1 MATSYT
7 TLLGFALPANG
18 ELDGTW
24 GDTVNNAITQL
35 AEDSIA
41 GVASGSVTGGNW
53 TLSTT
58 GSGASNEARCAIL
71 RVTGAPGTA
80 RDVIAPAKSKA
91 YIVENQSDST
101 VTIKASGTTGVAVV
115 SGAAALVAWDGSDFV
130 RVGASAGGSNT
141 QVQYNSSGVLAGS
154 ANLTFNGTTLTAAG
168 LSGPMNGTLGA
179 TTPSTVA
186 ATTIT
191 ASSTVTAAGFSGP
204 INGTVGAV
212 TPSTVAATTITASGI
227 VTAAG
232 FSGPINGTV
241 GAVTP
246 STVAATTVTAS
257 GTVTAAGFSGPIN
270 GSVGAVTPST
280 VAATT
285 ATASTS
291 VTSSTLAASTALK
304 ATTAAPLELYEATD
318 TYKVAMKAS
327 SSLAASYTLTM
338 PVNDGDSGQVLAT
351 DGTGVLTWATPSSG
365 ITTAGNNT
373 WTGTQTFTNSLMRLL
388 GSSTGYTTFTSANS
402 SATNYTITFPAET
415 MTVGFRN
422 IPSSGSKTTTYTLA
436 TSDVGKFVTIG
447 STGGAL
453 IIPNSTFAAG
463 DVVTIYNNTSST
475 MAVSVSVSTAYL
487 AGVNTDVGT
496 FDLATRGLATVLF
509 ISSTSCVISGNV
521 S

>member
-91 YIVENQSDST
+91 YIVDNQSDST
-101 VTIKASGTTGVAVV
+101 VTVKASGTTGVVV
-115 SGAAALVAWDGSDFV
+115 AAGAAALVAWDGSDFV

-154 ANLTFNGTTLTAAG
+154 ANLTFNGTTLAAAG

-191 ASSTVTAAGFSGP
+191 ASTSVTSPAFAGAL
-204 INGTVGAV
+204 NGSVGAV
-212 TPSTVAATTITASGI
+212 TPSTVAATTITASTS
-227 VTAAG
+227 VTSPAFAG
-232 FSGPINGTV
+232 
-241 GAVTP
+241 AL
-246 STVAATTVTAS
+246 
-257 GTVTAAGFSGPIN
+257 N

-285 ATASTS
+285 ITASTS
-291 VTSSTLAASTALK
+291 VTSPTLAASTALK

>member
-41 GVASGSVTGGNW
+41 GVASASVTGGNW

-91 YIVENQSDST
+91 YIVDNQSDST
-101 VTIKASGTTGVAVV
+101 VTVKASGTTGVVV
-115 SGAAALVAWDGSDFV
+115 AAGAAALVAWDGSDFV

-154 ANLTFNGTTLTAAG
+154 ANLTFDGTTLAAAG

-191 ASSTVTAAGFSGP
+191 ASTSVTSPAFAGAL
-204 INGTVGAV
+204 NGSVGAV
-212 TPSTVAATTITASGI
+212 TPSTVAATTITASTS
-227 VTAAG
+227 VTSPAFAG
-232 FSGPINGTV
+232 ALNGSV

-257 GTVTAAGFSGPIN
+257 
-270 GSVGAVTPST
+270 
-280 VAATT
+280 
-285 ATASTS
+285 TS
-291 VTSSTLAASTALK
+291 VTSPTLAASTALK

>member
-91 YIVENQSDST
+91 YIVDNQSDST
-101 VTIKASGTTGVAVV
+101 VTVKASGTTGVVV
-115 SGAAALVAWDGSDFV
+115 AAGAAALVAWDGSDFV

-154 ANLTFNGTTLTAAG
+154 ANLTFNGTTLAAAG

-191 ASSTVTAAGFSGP
+191 ASTSVTSPAFAGAL
-204 INGTVGAV
+204 NGSVGAV
-212 TPSTVAATTITASGI
+212 TPSTVAATTITASG
-227 VTAAG
+227 
-232 FSGPINGTV
+232 
-241 GAVTP
+241 
-246 STVAATTVTAS
+246 TVTSPAF
-257 GTVTAAGFSGPIN
+257 AGALN

-285 ATASTS
+285 ITASTS
-291 VTSSTLAASTALK
+291 VTSPTLAASTALK

>member
-91 YIVENQSDST
+91 YIVDNQSDST
-101 VTIKASGTTGVAVV
+101 VTVKASGTTGVVV
-115 SGAAALVAWDGSDFV
+115 AAGAAALVAWDGSDFV

-154 ANLTFNGTTLTAAG
+154 ANLTFDGTTLAAAG

-191 ASSTVTAAGFSGP
+191 ASTSVTSPAFAGAL
-204 INGTVGAV
+204 NGSVGAV
-212 TPSTVAATTITASGI
+212 TPSTVAATTITAS
-227 VTAAG
+227 
-232 FSGPINGTV
+232 
-241 GAVTP
+241 
-246 STVAATTVTAS
+246 
-257 GTVTAAGFSGPIN
+257 
-270 GSVGAVTPST
+270 
-280 VAATT
+280 
-285 ATASTS
+285 TS
-291 VTSSTLAASTALK
+291 VTSPTLAASTALK

>member
-91 YIVENQSDST
+91 YIVDNQSDST
-101 VTIKASGTTGVAVV
+101 VTVKASGTTGVVV
-115 SGAAALVAWDGSDFV
+115 AAGAAALVAWDGSDFV

-154 ANLTFNGTTLTAAG
+154 ANLTFDGTTLAAAG

-191 ASSTVTAAGFSGP
+191 ASTSVTSPAFAGAL
-204 INGTVGAV
+204 NGSVGAV
-212 TPSTVAATTITASGI
+212 TPSTVAATTITASG
-227 VTAAG
+227 
-232 FSGPINGTV
+232 
-241 GAVTP
+241 
-246 STVAATTVTAS
+246 TVTSPAF
-257 GTVTAAGFSGPIN
+257 AGALN

-285 ATASTS
+285 ITASTS
-291 VTSSTLAASTALK
+291 VTSPTLAASTALK

>member
-41 GVASGSVTGGNW
+41 GVASASVTGGNW

-91 YIVENQSDST
+91 YIVDNQSDST
-101 VTIKASGTTGVAVV
+101 VTVKASGTTGVVV
-115 SGAAALVAWDGSDFV
+115 AAGAAALVAWDGSDFV

-154 ANLTFNGTTLTAAG
+154 ANLTFNGTTLAAAG

-191 ASSTVTAAGFSGP
+191 ASTSVTSPAFAGAL
-204 INGTVGAV
+204 NGSVGAV
-212 TPSTVAATTITASGI
+212 TPSTVAATTITASG
-227 VTAAG
+227 
-232 FSGPINGTV
+232 
-241 GAVTP
+241 
-246 STVAATTVTAS
+246 TVTSPAF
-257 GTVTAAGFSGPIN
+257 AGALN

-285 ATASTS
+285 ITASTS
-291 VTSSTLAASTALK
+291 VTSPTLAASTALK